1 VLTAPREAPCQLKIR
16 LELLHRAARSKRR
29 LEEDAIG
36 AIAAGCAADV
46 GPLLVLVAAIS
57 YGASK
62 IKTNMRD
69 RNTPEPKR
77 SSSERRESFDEKKL
91 ERDVA
96 FVISRL
102 FVDGE
107 EFIGHDGRQYA
118 IVAVNEEEAESE
130 SFINVMV
137 KLDNGYEVSVKYV
150 ILLQQ
155 ISR

>member
-1 VLTAPREAPCQLKIR
+1 MAEV
-16 LELLHRAARSKRR
+16 ELLPAY
-29 LEEDAIG
+29 
-36 AIAAGCAADV
+36 
-46 GPLLVLVAAIS
+46 VAAFS
-57 YGASK
+57 YSGLK

-69 RNTPEPKR
+69 RNTPEPNR
-77 SSSERRESFDEKKL
+77 SPCERREAFDEKKL

-96 FVISRL
+96 FAISRL
-102 FVDGE
+102 FIDGE

-137 KLDNGYEVSVKYV
+137 KLDDGYEVSAKYV

>member
-1 VLTAPREAPCQLKIR
+1 VAEV
-16 LELLHRAARSKRR
+16 ELLPAY
-29 LEEDAIG
+29 
-36 AIAAGCAADV
+36 
-46 GPLLVLVAAIS
+46 VAAFS
-57 YGASK
+57 YSGLK

-69 RNTPEPKR
+69 RNTPEPNR
-77 SSSERRESFDEKKL
+77 SPYERREAFDEKKL

-102 FVDGE
+102 FIDGE

-137 KLDNGYEVSVKYV
+137 KLDDGYEVSAKYV

>member
-1 VLTAPREAPCQLKIR
+1 MAGGVAEVLPAF
-16 LELLHRAARSKRR
+16 
-29 LEEDAIG
+29 
-36 AIAAGCAADV
+36 
-46 GPLLVLVAAIS
+46 VAAIS
-57 YGASK
+57 YSASK

-69 RNTPEPKR
+69 RNTPELKR
-77 SSSERRESFDEKKL
+77 SSSERRAAYDEKKL

-96 FVISRL
+96 SAISRL
-102 FVDGE
+102 FIGGE

-130 SFINVMV
+130 SFINVVV
-137 KLDNGYEVSVKYV
+137 KLDHEYEVLAKYV